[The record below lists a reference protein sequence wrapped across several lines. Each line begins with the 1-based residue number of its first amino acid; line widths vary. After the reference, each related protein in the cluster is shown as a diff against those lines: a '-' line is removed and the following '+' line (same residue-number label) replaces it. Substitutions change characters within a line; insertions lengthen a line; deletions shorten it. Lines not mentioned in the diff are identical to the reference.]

1 MLCKL
6 TNLFWFTQNFPVFSN
21 KSTYPGRIISPWQVR
36 MVGLPTTARKML
48 CEEEDRRH
56 TVTNAEVLNA
66 NFVAML
72 PVPSH
77 SKKKKKKRLKTTLDS
92 PSSLSFDSSKTEFGK
107 EFSSSCMF
115 GMSVQDWLLKAWP
128 ATVIAQQPPALSF
141 SRTGNVIFLSL
152 LSARLKT
159 YQDDL
164 WFRLSRARTCPQAK
178 NPRALAKIKIH
189 LTNWALTRWGRS

>member
-77 SKKKKKKRLKTTLDS
+77 SKKKKKK
-92 PSSLSFDSSKTEFGK
+92 TENH
-107 EFSSSCMF
+107 
-115 GMSVQDWLLKAWP
+115 
-128 ATVIAQQPPALSF
+128 T
-141 SRTGNVIFLSL
+141 
-152 LSARLKT
+152 
-159 YQDDL
+159 
-164 WFRLSRARTCPQAK
+164 
-178 NPRALAKIKIH
+178 
-189 LTNWALTRWGRS
+189 